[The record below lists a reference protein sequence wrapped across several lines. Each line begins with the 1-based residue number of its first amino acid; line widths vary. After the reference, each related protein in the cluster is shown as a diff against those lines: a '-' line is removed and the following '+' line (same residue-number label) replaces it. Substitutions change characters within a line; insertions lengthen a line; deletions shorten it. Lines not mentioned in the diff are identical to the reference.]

1 MLRVLLFLLIFGSTL
16 FSDLNAQEIPKDYS
30 KKLEA
35 FYFQYRT
42 GNYQSA
48 LQELELIDAGEAFE
62 PTRHYLKALT
72 YKNMQKHVEAIPH
85 FKKAIRLGKKSQ
97 ELFFEYGQSLFA
109 INELEK
115 AKRAFRISFE
125 GEFKRDICLYYMAH
139 IGEIL
144 EDHQAVKTNYL
155 KLLRDDKADKDMQQI
170 AYLRLGELIYE
181 RSKNKFYAQ
190 NYIAKYIIPLFDK
203 GIELYPDSQ
212 TAKDIETRYD
222 EILLKH
228 NMHPLLLE
236 NGRMLSRQADTIT
249 YTQQIQQ
256 DDNVTLISD
265 APAAAVETTDIAS
278 TIVNS
283 EFYYA
288 RRFVGGRYFVSTPEI
303 RLNHSEYLN
312 DTNPEVYQNN
322 SYGISPAIRNSYN
335 FSWNKKRAELLFELE
350 YNYTARDKDQSGS
363 RTFFGRSV
371 TYTLGLR
378 NKFFGNG
385 DTTIKLRQRNLSSFN
400 DAISGP
406 TTTLYM
412 DQLYVREN
420 GHIIVGLFIM
430 DLYRPEDEN
439 NATDSYL
446 FRMDYLMPRLFWGID
461 FNWSASL
468 TMLDTKLQLD
478 RGVERNV
485 TLGLKVQKRFS
496 NHWRFGL
503 TFNRTQNDSGDP
515 INFSYTKTVT
525 GLELRYSFF

>member
-1 MLRVLLFLLIFGSTL
+1 MVVHLFARISFFILIFHL
-16 FSDLNAQEIPKDYS
+16 IFSDLFAQENA
-30 KKLEA
+30 KKLDA
-35 FYFQYRT
+35 FYLQYRT

-48 LQELELIDAGEAFE
+48 LQELELVDGGEDFE
-62 PTRHYLKALT
+62 ATRHYLKALT
-72 YKNMQKHVEAIPH
+72 YKNMQKHVEAIAH
-85 FKKAIRLGKKSQ
+85 FKKAIRLGKKGQ

-109 INELEK
+109 VNDLEK

-125 GEFKRDICLYYMAH
+125 GGFKRDISLYYMAH

-155 KLLRDDKADKDMQQI
+155 KLLKDDKADKDMRQV
-170 AYLRLGELIYE
+170 AYLRLAELIYE

-190 NYIAKYIIPLFDK
+190 NYIAKYIVPLLDK
-203 GIELYPDSQ
+203 GLEIDSDTQ
-212 TAKDIETRYD
+212 TAKDIESRYD

-236 NGRMLSRQADTIT
+236 NGRMLSRHANTIT
-249 YTQQIQQ
+249 YTQQVQQ
-256 DDNVTLISD
+256 DDNVTLLSD

-283 EFYYA
+283 EFYFA
-288 RRFVGGRYFVSTPEI
+288 RRLVGGRYFVFTPEI

-322 SYGISPAIRNSYN
+322 SYGISPAFRGSYN
-335 FSWNKKRAELLFELE
+335 FSWNRKRAELLFELE
-350 YNYTARDKDQSGS
+350 HNYTARDKNQEGS
-363 RTFFGRSV
+363 RTFFGRS
-371 TYTLGLR
+371 TTFTLGVR

-385 DTTIKLRQRNLSSFN
+385 DTTIKLRQRSLSSFS
-400 DAISGP
+400 DAISGT
-406 TTTLYM
+406 TTTLYA

-446 FRMDYLMPRLFWGID
+446 FRMDYLMPRLIWGID

-468 TMLDTKLQLD
+468 TMLDTKLQED
-478 RGVERNV
+478 RGLERNIS
-485 TLGLKVQKRFS
+485 LGLKVQKRFTT
-496 NHWRFGL
+496 HWRFGL

-515 INFSYTKTVT
+515 ANFSYTKTVT
-525 GLELRYSFF
+525 GVELRYSFF